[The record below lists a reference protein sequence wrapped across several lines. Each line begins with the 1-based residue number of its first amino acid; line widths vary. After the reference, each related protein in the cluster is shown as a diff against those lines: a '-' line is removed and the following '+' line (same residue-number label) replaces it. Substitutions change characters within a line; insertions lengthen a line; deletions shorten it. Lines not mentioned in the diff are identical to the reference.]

1 MKASKQELFFAN
13 TNTNSHSIPA
23 RCLLLKFLD
32 VLILKVISLACLTTA
47 GTFLWSLGSKWL
59 EVHWTFCSP
68 SEKRLGKR
76 KSRKNLV
83 FKVFFFFFYHIRQL
97 WISSHNNNQSKTLLY
112 STVIIIMRSKKYI
125 FLLIGSFDFLRYKS
139 LSHRVGRGG
148 EGRGQLSSIEY
159 KGVL

>member
-76 KSRKNLV
+76 KSRKDLV
-83 FKVFFFFFYHIRQL
+83 FKVFFFFYHIRQL
-97 WISSHNNNQSKTLLY
+97 WISSRKNNQSKTLLY

>member
-1 MKASKQELFFAN
+1 MKASKRELFFAN
-13 TNTNSHSIPA
+13 TNTSSHSIPA

-32 VLILKVISLACLTTA
+32 VLVLKVISLAYLTTTGA
-47 GTFLWSLGSKWL
+47 FLWSLGSKWL
-59 EVHWTFCSP
+59 EVHWTSCLP

-83 FKVFFFFFYHIRQL
+83 FKVFFFHHIRQL
-97 WISSHNNNQSKTLLY
+97 WISSHKNNQSKTLLY

-148 EGRGQLSSIEY
+148 ERAVVINR
-159 KGVL
+159 V

>member
-13 TNTNSHSIPA
+13 TNTNSHSTPA

-83 FKVFFFFFYHIRQL
+83 FKVFFFFYHIRQL
-97 WISSHNNNQSKTLLY
+97 WISSHKNNQSKTLLN

>member
-13 TNTNSHSIPA
+13 TNTSSHSIPA

-97 WISSHNNNQSKTLLY
+97 WISSHKNNQSKTLLY

-148 EGRGQLSSIEY
+148 QRAVVINR
-159 KGVL
+159 V

>member
-83 FKVFFFFFYHIRQL
+83 FKVFFFFYHIRQL
-97 WISSHNNNQSKTLLY
+97 WISSHKNNQSKTLLY